1 MAQAE
6 IFTINV
12 QPIVDQMKV
21 LGTAI
26 GQTKD
31 QLSKLTDEEKK
42 TTDEGIRLSTQ
53 LKAQQKEYNSLSTV
67 VTNQKSAVNELSK
80 ATKSNTDL
88 MNIESNS
95 IATNRKLYNALYGEI
110 VNTTAATEA
119 EKKALDKKIE
129 TAKQVND
136 VLKNQEKALGD
147 TRRNVGNYEGALKN
161 AVSEIKIFGVSL
173 GSLNTTFNTYK
184 AALGDAKTQLAAYIT
199 GQKAAD
205 GATKLSILS
214 TGGLSAAMNVLK
226 LALIA
231 TGVGAFVVLIGSL
244 VAAFASTERGADL
257 LEDALGRVTG
267 VFKSLF
273 GEAQKIG
280 VELINIFSSPK
291 KAISDL
297 VDFLKNNLVNS
308 LKGFGVVLDGIL
320 ERDTKKLTNGLA
332 QIVTGVTDVSG
343 KIQNAAKNTNKFISD
358 AAKRGQDLVNIQRE
372 LEDLEGKIGKE
383 RAKTASRETELLII
397 AKQSSSTQKERKAA
411 TDEILKNTADLQK
424 LEEDI
429 VSKKIQ
435 ALKLSQS
442 QNITDREG
450 NKELQDLEGELIK
463 VRDAGKDKQLS
474 LIKLLNKE
482 EKNSQNDIEKARQK
496 KEADDAKALADSIKA
511 AKDEEDRLNKIAD
524 RNASLEELRINTLIT
539 GQQQEEALFELAFE
553 KRIEDLRAL
562 NLTEVQIE
570 EIKQKE
576 LKAIQ
581 QKYAQ
586 EQIAR
591 DAETFNKQVA
601 LNDKLLQNDLEL
613 VDLSVDSEE
622 NKNKR
627 KQEIQIKYLKEQI
640 ELTKKFFGELSE
652 EEKAQL
658 QSLQNALDKL
668 MSPAK
673 KEGRETF
680 ASALGI
686 NEEELAKAQTELQDF
701 QQAVNAV
708 GTAINTIY
716 ELRLQT
722 IENQKNSEIDAVN
735 ASALN
740 EEQKKAKIAELN
752 KKYAMEQY
760 KIQKEQFEVNKAVQ
774 IVQAIIGGA
783 LGVINA
789 ISQLGP
795 IAGAIAAIAVAA
807 TTAAQIAIISSQKPP
822 PPPKFAKG
830 VIGLRGPGTSTS
842 DNIDAKLS
850 RGESV
855 MTAKATEAFSEQ
867 LAMMELAVGNKPN
880 YQFGKGR
887 FATGFI
893 PTTDGGFSARQTAQS
908 SLNSVAMAETVI
920 SAVRSIPPPV
930 LEYSEFTRF
939 TNGVNKSVQV
949 SEL

>member
-21 LGTAI
+21 LGVAI

-31 QLSKLTDEEKK
+31 QLSKLTEEEKK
-42 TTDEGIRLSTQ
+42 NTDEGIALSTT

-88 MNIESNS
+88 MDLESNS

-110 VNTTAATEA
+110 VNTTAATDA
-119 EKKALDKKIE
+119 ERKALDKKIE
-129 TAKQVND
+129 VAKKVND
-136 VLKNQEKALGD
+136 RLKEQEKALGD
-147 TRRNVGNYEGALKN
+147 TRRNVGNYAE
-161 AVSEIKIFGVSL
+161 SIK
-173 GSLNTTFNTYK
+173 
-184 AALGDAKTQLAAYIT
+184 
-199 GQKAAD
+199 
-205 GATKLSILS
+205 
-214 TGGLSAAMNVLK
+214 
-226 LALIA
+226 
-231 TGVGAFVVLIGSL
+231 GAFGEL
-244 VAAFASTERGADL
+244 VKSNTGLEAMTKGLQGAK
-257 LEDALGRVTG
+257 AGFVSAGGG
-267 VFKSLF
+267 V
-273 GEAQKIG
+273 
-280 VELINIFSSPK
+280 
-291 KAISDL
+291 
-297 VDFLKNNLVNS
+297 
-308 LKGFGVVLDGIL
+308 KGFAMALA
-320 ERDTKKLTNGLA
+320 TTGLP
-332 QIVTGVTDVSG
+332 
-343 KIQNAAKNTNKFISD
+343 
-358 AAKRGQDLVNIQRE
+358 
-372 LEDLEGKIGKE
+372 
-383 RAKTASRETELLII
+383 II
-397 AKQSSSTQKERKAA
+397 
-411 TDEILKNTADLQK
+411 IMG
-424 LEEDI
+424 
-429 VSKKIQ
+429 IQ
-435 ALKLSQS
+435 ALINVFKDFKPVADAIEDVVNGIKDAFGALINGGSMQEAIRVGNQLAETYRDLEDTAGGYNIQVSKTKGQIDRLVISAKDLGKTEEERKKLLEQAGDLEKKLFDESLKRNS
-442 QNITDREG
+442 SKLISERNNLLEKTKLTKRELDLLATG
-450 NKELQDLEGELIK
+450 ADADNEDFQRIKDKFENVKGLDSELLANYQKTLLERQDL
-463 VRDAGKDKQLS
+463 
-474 LIKLLNKE
+474 
-482 EKNSQNDIEKARQK
+482 QNDSNKFQEKIVNAENKLIEKQQAQAEKAEAERKRRLEQK
-496 KEADDAKALADSIKA
+496 KKDDEKALADKKA
-511 AKDEEDRLNKIAD
+511 YDNQILSLQDEFQKSERERLEDSFEKKLALVKGNSEAENELRLAIGRQQIEALQKFDEEARKKSEQA
-524 RNASLEELRINTLIT
+524 RQKA
-539 GQQQEEALFELAFE
+539 QQERMAMEAKEFN
-553 KRIEDLRAL
+553 D
-562 NLTEVQIE
+562 QIS
-570 EIKQKE
+570 
-576 LKAIQ
+576 
-581 QKYAQ
+581 
-586 EQIAR
+586 
-591 DAETFNKQVA
+591 
-601 LNDKLLQNDLEL
+601 LNDKLLKNDLEL

-740 EEQKKAKIAELN
+740 EEEKKAKIAELN

-807 TTAAQIAIISSQKPP
+807 TTAAQIGIISSQKPP

-855 MTAKATEAFSEQ
+855 MTAKATEAFSDQ

-908 SLNSVAMAETVI
+908 SLNSVAMADTVI
-920 SAVRSIPPPV
+920 SAVRSMPAPV

>member
-31 QLSKLTDEEKK
+31 QLSKLTEEEKK
-42 TTDEGIRLSTQ
+42 NTDEGIALTTT

-67 VTNQKSAVNELSK
+67 VTNQKSAVNELGK

-88 MNIESNS
+88 MNLESNS

-110 VNTTAATEA
+110 VNTTAATEE

-147 TRRNVGNYEGALKN
+147 TRRNVGNYAESIKGAFGEILKGN
-161 AVSEIKIFGVSL
+161 P
-173 GSLNTTFNTYK
+173 
-184 AALGDAKTQLAAYIT
+184 ALGAMTSGLKGAKAGFVSAGGGVKGFATALATTGLPLIIMGIQALINVFKDFKPVADGIEDVVNGISNAFKGLISGGSIT
-199 GQKAAD
+199 GAIKAGQELAD
-205 GATKLSILS
+205 TMRDLEDTAESFSIAQERANRQIRLLQIVATDRTKSEKER
-214 TGGLSAAMNVLK
+214 LK
-226 LALIA
+226 A
-231 TGVGAFVVLIGSL
+231 
-244 VAAFASTERGADL
+244 
-257 LEDALGRVTG
+257 LEDADKV
-267 VFKSLF
+267 
-273 GEAQKIG
+273 QKEIFDKDVKRIDDLLKDQKNALKETYG
-280 VELINIFSSPK
+280 IN
-291 KAISDL
+291 DEQL
-297 VDFLKNNLVNS
+297 R
-308 LKGFGVVLDGIL
+308 IL
-320 ERDTKKLTNGLA
+320 T
-332 QIVTGVTDVSG
+332 
-343 KIQNAAKNTNKFISD
+343 
-358 AAKRGQDLVNIQRE
+358 
-372 LEDLEGKIGKE
+372 
-383 RAKTASRETELLII
+383 ETEN
-397 AKQSSSTQKERKAA
+397 AQ
-411 TDEILKNTADLQK
+411 DKN
-424 LEEDI
+424 
-429 VSKKIQ
+429 
-435 ALKLSQS
+435 
-442 QNITDREG
+442 
-450 NKELQDLEGELIK
+450 LIK
-463 VRDAGKDKQLS
+463 VRAIAEKKQRINETEL
-474 LIKLLNKE
+474 KEYQATLLEREKKE
-482 EKNSQNDIEKARQK
+482 TENLVFVEKNVKLANKVIEKAEAEAEKAQAKKDSDAEKRRQK
-496 KEADDAKALADSIKA
+496 KEQDDAKALADKKAYDAQILALQDEFQKSERERLEDSFEKKLAQIKGDSEA
-511 AKDEEDRLNKIAD
+511 ENALRLAI
-524 RNASLEELRINTLIT
+524 
-539 GQQQEEALFELAFE
+539 GQQQIEALKKFDEQRAKE
-553 KRIEDLRAL
+553 VEDAR
-562 NLTEVQIE
+562 
-570 EIKQKE
+570 K
-576 LKAIQ
+576 KAQ
-581 QKYAQ
+581 Q
-586 EQIAR
+586 EQIAIESE
-591 DAETFNKQVA
+591 AFNKQVA
-601 LNDKLLQNDLEL
+601 LNDKLLKNDLDL

-627 KQEIQIKYLKEQI
+627 KQEIQIKYLQEQI
-640 ELTKKFFGELSE
+640 KLTRAFFGELSAE
-652 EEKAQL
+652 EEAQL

-668 MSPAK
+668 LNPTK

-686 NEEELAKAQTELQDF
+686 NKEELAKAQTELQDF
-701 QQAVNAV
+701 QQAVSAV
-708 GTAINTIY
+708 GAAINTIY

-740 EEQKKAKIAELN
+740 EEEKKAKIAQLN

-783 LGVINA
+783 LGIINA

-795 IAGAIAAIAVAA
+795 IAGAIAAVAVAA
-807 TTAAQIAIISSQKPP
+807 TTAAQIGIISSQKPP

-830 VIGLRGPGTSTS
+830 VIGLRGAGTSTS

-855 MTAKATEAFSEQ
+855 MTAKATEAFADQ

>member
-1 MAQAE
+1 
-6 IFTINV
+6 
-12 QPIVDQMKV
+12 MKV
-21 LGTAI
+21 LGVAI

-31 QLSKLTDEEKK
+31 QLSKLTEEEKK
-42 TTDEGIRLSTQ
+42 NTDEGIALSTT

-88 MNIESNS
+88 MDLESNS

-110 VNTTAATEA
+110 VNTTAATDA
-119 EKKALDKKIE
+119 ERKALDKKIE
-129 TAKQVND
+129 VAKKVND
-136 VLKNQEKALGD
+136 RLKEQEKALGD
-147 TRRNVGNYEGALKN
+147 TRRNVGNYAE
-161 AVSEIKIFGVSL
+161 SIK
-173 GSLNTTFNTYK
+173 
-184 AALGDAKTQLAAYIT
+184 
-199 GQKAAD
+199 
-205 GATKLSILS
+205 
-214 TGGLSAAMNVLK
+214 
-226 LALIA
+226 
-231 TGVGAFVVLIGSL
+231 GAFGEL
-244 VAAFASTERGADL
+244 VKSNTGLEAMTKGLQGAK
-257 LEDALGRVTG
+257 AGFVSAGGG
-267 VFKSLF
+267 V
-273 GEAQKIG
+273 
-280 VELINIFSSPK
+280 
-291 KAISDL
+291 
-297 VDFLKNNLVNS
+297 
-308 LKGFGVVLDGIL
+308 KGFAMALA
-320 ERDTKKLTNGLA
+320 TTGLP
-332 QIVTGVTDVSG
+332 
-343 KIQNAAKNTNKFISD
+343 
-358 AAKRGQDLVNIQRE
+358 
-372 LEDLEGKIGKE
+372 
-383 RAKTASRETELLII
+383 II
-397 AKQSSSTQKERKAA
+397 
-411 TDEILKNTADLQK
+411 IMG
-424 LEEDI
+424 
-429 VSKKIQ
+429 IQ
-435 ALKLSQS
+435 ALINVFKDFKPVADAIEDVVNGIKDAFGALINGGSMQEAIRVGNQLAETYRDLEDTAGGYNIQVSKTKGQIDRLVISAKDLGKTEEERKKLLEQAGDLEKKLFDESLKRNS
-442 QNITDREG
+442 SKLISERNNLLEKTKLTKRELDLLATG
-450 NKELQDLEGELIK
+450 ADADNEDFQRIKDKFENVKGLDSELLANYQKTLLERQDL
-463 VRDAGKDKQLS
+463 
-474 LIKLLNKE
+474 
-482 EKNSQNDIEKARQK
+482 QNDSNKFQEKIVNAENKLIEKQQAQAEKAEAERKRRLEQK
-496 KEADDAKALADSIKA
+496 KKDDEKALADKKA
-511 AKDEEDRLNKIAD
+511 YDNQILSLQDEFQKSERERLEDSFEKKLALVKGNSEAENELRLAIGRQQIEALQKFDEEARKKSEQA
-524 RNASLEELRINTLIT
+524 RQKA
-539 GQQQEEALFELAFE
+539 QQERMAMEAKEFN
-553 KRIEDLRAL
+553 D
-562 NLTEVQIE
+562 QIS
-570 EIKQKE
+570 
-576 LKAIQ
+576 
-581 QKYAQ
+581 
-586 EQIAR
+586 
-591 DAETFNKQVA
+591 
-601 LNDKLLQNDLEL
+601 LNDKLLKNDLEL

-740 EEQKKAKIAELN
+740 EEEKKAKIAELN

-807 TTAAQIAIISSQKPP
+807 TTAAQIGIISSQKPP

-855 MTAKATEAFSEQ
+855 MTAKATEAFSDQ

-908 SLNSVAMAETVI
+908 SLNSVAMADTVI
-920 SAVRSIPPPV
+920 SAVRSMPAPV

>member
-6 IFTINV
+6 IFSINV

-21 LGTAI
+21 LGTSI
-26 GQTKD
+26 SQTKD
-31 QLSKLTDEEKK
+31 QLSKLTEEEKK
-42 TTDEGIRLSTQ
+42 NTDEGIALTTT

-67 VTNQKSAVNELSK
+67 VTNQKSAVNELGK

-88 MNIESNS
+88 MNLESNS

-110 VNTTAATEA
+110 VNTTAATDA
-119 EKKALDKKIE
+119 ERKALDKKIE
-129 TAKQVND
+129 KAKQVND

-147 TRRNVGNYEGALKN
+147 TRRNVGNYAESLQSVIGGLTSAIPATKGFGAAQQGVNMVLSANPIGGVITLLFALKEIFSSN
-161 AVSEIKIFGVSL
+161 AEVADELEFALAGVNKVFSVL
-173 GSLNTTFNTYK
+173 VDFIVDGVKQLSF
-184 AALGDAKTQLAAYIT
+184 LGDAFEKPGETIKKLGELLQENLLNRFKALGGFVEAISQVFE
-199 GQKAAD
+199 GDFSKAAE
-205 GATKLSILS
+205 T
-214 TGGLSAAMNVLK
+214 AANA
-226 LALIA
+226 ALQLG
-231 TGVGAFVVLIGSL
+231 TGVQGLGTKIKTSFAEGRNASKILDDLNKTIGLNELAISKNNI
-244 VAAFASTERGADL
+244 AINKNKEL
-257 LEDALGRVTG
+257 L
-267 VFKSLF
+267 
-273 GEAQKIG
+273 AQKGKDDEIRKKAAQEIIRLEQENSNKRVNIAR
-280 VELINIFSSPK
+280 VELQALNEE
-291 KAISDL
+291 
-297 VDFLKNNLVNS
+297 
-308 LKGFGVVLDGIL
+308 LKGRTLSGEQELEILRAQAKIEQETADGI
-320 ERDTKKLTNGLA
+320 
-332 QIVTGVTDVSG
+332 
-343 KIQNAAKNTNKFISD
+343 AAT
-358 AAKRGQDLVNIQRE
+358 
-372 LEDLEGKIGKE
+372 
-383 RAKTASRETELLII
+383 
-397 AKQSSSTQKERKAA
+397 RKAA
-411 TDEILKNTADLQK
+411 VEI
-424 LEEDI
+424 E
-429 VSKKIQ
+429 
-435 ALKLSQS
+435 
-442 QNITDREG
+442 
-450 NKELQDLEGELIK
+450 
-463 VRDAGKDKQLS
+463 
-474 LIKLLNKE
+474 KLLNG
-482 EKNSQNDIEKARQK
+482 EKKQEDG
-496 KEADDAKALADSIKA
+496 KALADKKA
-511 AKDEEDRLNKIAD
+511 YDAQILADKKAYDAQILALEDEFQKSERDRLEDSFQKKQDLVTGNSEAEK
-524 RNASLEELRINTLIT
+524 NLRRAIGL
-539 GQQQEEALFELAFE
+539 QQIEALKKFDEDDR
-553 KRIEDLRAL
+553 KRIKDAED
-562 NLTEVQIE
+562 
-570 EIKQKE
+570 K
-576 LKAIQ
+576 KAQ
-581 QKYAQ
+581 A
-586 EQIAR
+586 QIAR

-601 LNDKLLQNDLEL
+601 LNDKLLKNDLDL

-627 KQEIQIKYLKEQI
+627 KQEIQIKYLKDQI
-640 ELTKKFFGELSE
+640 ELTKKFFGELSAE
-652 EEKAQL
+652 EEAQL

-668 MSPAK
+668 LNPTK

-686 NEEELAKAQTELQDF
+686 NEEELGKAQTELQGF
-701 QQAVNAV
+701 QQAVSAV
-708 GTAINTIY
+708 GTAINSIY

-740 EEQKKAKIAELN
+740 EEEKKAKIAQLN

-783 LGVINA
+783 LGIINA

-795 IAGAIAAIAVAA
+795 IAGAIAAVAVAA
-807 TTAAQIAIISSQKPP
+807 TTAAQIGIISSQKPP

-830 VIGLRGPGTSTS
+830 VIGLRGAGTSTS

-855 MTAKATEAFSEQ
+855 MTAKATEAFADQ

-920 SAVRSIPPPV
+920 SAVRSIPAPV

>member
-31 QLSKLTDEEKK
+31 QLSKLTEEEKK
-42 TTDEGIRLSTQ
+42 NTDEGIALSTT

-88 MNIESNS
+88 MDLESNS

-110 VNTTAATEA
+110 VNTTAATDA
-119 EKKALDKKIE
+119 EKKALNQKIE
-129 TAKQVND
+129 TAKKVND

-147 TRRNVGNYEGALKN
+147 TRRNVGNYAESIKGAFGELVKSNTGLQTMTQGLQGAKAGFVSAGGGVKGFAMALATTGLPLIIMGVQALINVFKEFKPVADGIEDVVNGIKDAFGALINGGSMQETIRAGNQLVETYRDLEDTAGGYNIQVSKTKGQIDRLVISAKDLGKTEEERKKLLEQAGDLEKN
-161 AVSEIKIFGVSL
+161 LFDESLKRNSEKLISERNNLLEK
-173 GSLNTTFNTYK
+173 
-184 AALGDAKTQLAAYIT
+184 
-199 GQKAAD
+199 
-205 GATKLSILS
+205 TKLTKRELD
-214 TGGLSAAMNVLK
+214 LL
-226 LALIA
+226 A
-231 TGVGAFVVLIGSL
+231 TG
-244 VAAFASTERGADL
+244 ADADNEDFQRIKDKFENVKGLDAELLTNYQKTL
-257 LEDALGRVTG
+257 LER
-267 VFKSLF
+267 
-273 GEAQKIG
+273 Q
-280 VELINIFSSPK
+280 
-291 KAISDL
+291 DL
-297 VDFLKNNLVNS
+297 
-308 LKGFGVVLDGIL
+308 
-320 ERDTKKLTNGLA
+320 
-332 QIVTGVTDVSG
+332 
-343 KIQNAAKNTNKFISD
+343 QNDSNKFQEKIVNASNKIIEKQQGQEEK
-358 AAKRGQDLVNIQRE
+358 AQAKRD
-372 LEDLEGKIGKE
+372 
-383 RAKTASRETELLII
+383 
-397 AKQSSSTQKERKAA
+397 
-411 TDEILKNTADLQK
+411 AD
-424 LEEDI
+424 
-429 VSKKIQ
+429 
-435 ALKLSQS
+435 A
-442 QNITDREG
+442 
-450 NKELQDLEGELIK
+450 
-463 VRDAGKDKQLS
+463 
-474 LIKLLNKE
+474 
-482 EKNSQNDIEKARQK
+482 EKRRQK
-496 KEADDAKALADSIKA
+496 KEADDAKALADKKA
-511 AKDEEDRLNKIAD
+511 YDAQILALEDEFQKSERDRLEDSFQKKQDLVKGNTEAEIA
-524 RNASLEELRINTLIT
+524 LRLLI
-539 GQQQEEALFELAFE
+539 GQQQIQALKKFDEERA
-553 KRIEDLRAL
+553 KQVEDARKKV
-562 NLTEVQIE
+562 NDQ
-570 EIKQKE
+570 
-576 LKAIQ
+576 
-581 QKYAQ
+581 
-586 EQIAR
+586 QIAI

-601 LNDKLLQNDLEL
+601 LNDKLLQNDLDL

-668 MSPAK
+668 SNPTK

-740 EEQKKAKIAELN
+740 EEEKKAKIAELN

-807 TTAAQIAIISSQKPP
+807 TTAAQIGIISSQKPP

-855 MTAKATEAFSEQ
+855 MTAKATEAFSDQ

>member
-21 LGTAI
+21 LGVAI

-31 QLSKLTDEEKK
+31 QLALLTDEEKK
-42 TTDEGIRLSTQ
+42 NTDEGIALTTT

-88 MNIESNS
+88 MDLESNS

-110 VNTTAATEA
+110 VNTTAATDA
-119 EKKALDKKIE
+119 ERKALDKKIE
-129 TAKQVND
+129 VAKKVND
-136 VLKNQEKALGD
+136 RLKEQEKALGD
-147 TRRNVGNYEGALKN
+147 TRRNVGNYAESLQSVIGGLTSAIPATKGFGAAQQGVNMVLSANPIGGVITLLFALK
-161 AVSEIKIFGVSL
+161 E
-173 GSLNTTFNTYK
+173 
-184 AALGDAKTQLAAYIT
+184 
-199 GQKAAD
+199 
-205 GATKLSILS
+205 
-214 TGGLSAAMNVLK
+214 
-226 LALIA
+226 
-231 TGVGAFVVLIGSL
+231 
-244 VAAFASTERGADL
+244 
-257 LEDALGRVTG
+257 
-267 VFKSLF
+267 
-273 GEAQKIG
+273 
-280 VELINIFSSPK
+280 IFSSN
-291 KAISDL
+291 AMVADQL
-297 VDFLKNNLVNS
+297 TFA
-308 LKGFGVVLDGIL
+308 LDGINKAFQFVIDVIV
-320 ERDTKKLTNGLA
+320 DTVTNFDKLTTAISNPFAFFGKLGKGALQAGKDGFEASKQLDELTGSIGASTVAIEKNGLA
-332 QIVTGVTDVSG
+332 IE
-343 KIQNAAKNTNKFISD
+343 KNTTILRNTKMDIDARKKAAQEIIRLENENTEKRVANATAEFNAEKLKLKNKQLSGEEVQRLGLLE
-358 AAKRGQDLVNIQRE
+358 AKIEKARADGVGSIRKAEIENYKILYGEQEELAKKNAELLKQQREKEAQELKQYNAQILALEDEFQKSERDRLEDSFQKKQDLVKGNTEAEIALRIS
-372 LEDLEGKIGKE
+372 IG
-383 RAKTASRETELLII
+383 
-397 AKQSSSTQKERKAA
+397 QQ
-411 TDEILKNTADLQK
+411 Q
-424 LEEDI
+424 
-429 VSKKIQ
+429 IQ
-435 ALKLSQS
+435 ALK
-442 QNITDREG
+442 
-450 NKELQDLEGELIK
+450 KF
-463 VRDAGKDKQLS
+463 
-474 LIKLLNKE
+474 
-482 EKNSQNDIEKARQK
+482 
-496 KEADDAKALADSIKA
+496 
-511 AKDEEDRLNKIAD
+511 DEERAK
-524 RNASLEELRINTLIT
+524 
-539 GQQQEEALFELAFE
+539 QV
-553 KRIEDLRAL
+553 EDARKKV
-562 NLTEVQIE
+562 NDQ
-570 EIKQKE
+570 
-576 LKAIQ
+576 
-581 QKYAQ
+581 
-586 EQIAR
+586 QIAI

-601 LNDKLLQNDLEL
+601 LNDKLLKNDLDL

-627 KQEIQIKYLKEQI
+627 KQEIQIKYLEEQLA
-640 ELTKKFFGELSE
+640 LTRAFFGADGVITKE
-652 EEKAQL
+652 EEAGIKAIE
-658 QSLQNALDKL
+658 NALAKLRKEASTPTDKTVAEAL
-668 MSPAK
+668 GVDPDSLEGAK
-673 KEGRETF
+673 KGLEQFGQV
-680 ASALGI
+680 ASQIGS
-686 NEEELAKAQTELQDF
+686 
-701 QQAVNAV
+701 
-708 GTAINTIY
+708 AINSIY

-807 TTAAQIAIISSQKPP
+807 TTAAQIGIISSQKPP

-855 MTAKATEAFSEQ
+855 MTAKATEAFSDQ